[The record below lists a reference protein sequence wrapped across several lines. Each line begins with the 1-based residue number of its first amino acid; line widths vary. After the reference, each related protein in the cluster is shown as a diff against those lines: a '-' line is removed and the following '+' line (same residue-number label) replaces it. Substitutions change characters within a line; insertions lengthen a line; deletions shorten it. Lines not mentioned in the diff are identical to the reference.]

1 MVVGVHTP
9 EFAFEK
15 RIDNVRQA
23 LGGFNIGYPV
33 AIDNDYRI
41 WRAFENSYWPAHY
54 LIDAKGEIR
63 YHQFGEGN
71 YPQTEKAIQDLLR
84 EAGSETAASAPVVP
98 DAKGA
103 EVGPDMGNIGSG
115 ETYLGYRRASNFAS
129 PEGLQADATYHY
141 SFAKPNLNE
150 WGLSGTWT
158 IGAQQATLTQP
169 GGGIAYRFSA
179 RDLHLVLGPGAAGKP
194 IRFRVTI
201 DGKDPGN
208 DRGSDIDASGNGT
221 VTATKLYQLVRQAAD
236 VTVRNFEIRFL
247 DRGVEAFAFTFG

>member
-1 MVVGVHTP
+1 MPGARSATT
-9 EFAFEK
+9 
-15 RIDNVRQA
+15 
-23 LGGFNIGYPV
+23 
-33 AIDNDYRI
+33 
-41 WRAFENSYWPAHY
+41 
-54 LIDAKGEIR
+54 
-63 YHQFGEGN
+63 QFGEGN

-84 EAGSETAASAPVVP
+84 EAGSETTASAPVVP

-103 EVGPDMGNIGSG
+103 EIGPDMGNIGSG
-115 ETYLGYRRASNFAS
+115 ETYLGYRRGANFAS
-129 PEGLQADATYHY
+129 PEGLQADATYRY

-179 RDLHLVLGPGAAGKP
+179 RDLHLALGPGAAGKP

-208 DRGSDIDASGNGT
+208 DRGSDIDASGNGI
-221 VTATKLYQLVRQAAD
+221 VMATKLYQLVRQSAH

-247 DRGVEAFAFTFG
+247 DRCVEAFAFTFGGSLENTSIPLFPMLTDGRSYMKPFIF